1 MHVSG
6 PSTVAALCLLG
17 AGGAL
22 ADRPTDAEIS
32 ALAKRHSAAAIA
44 DRQDIHRNAELS
56 NRETR
61 TAALVAARLKKL
73 GIEVK
78 TGVAHTG
85 VVGILKGGLPG
96 PTIAVRADMDGL
108 PVTEQ
113 TDFPFKSTVR
123 STYLGKDVGVSHA
136 CGHDVHTAALLG
148 AAAMLAELRDR
159 LPGTVMFIFQP
170 AEEGVPAGENGGAK
184 MMVEEGVFSAVKPDA
199 VIAFH
204 TNGDP
209 PDEDGEDELL
219 GRVSY
224 TPGPAYAAATRWE
237 AKVIGRQAHGASPHL
252 GVDPI
257 VTASEIVMSLQ
268 TIRSRVLSP
277 LSENVVTVGYFRGG
291 ERHNIIP
298 EAVEL
303 GGTIRTFDDAV
314 LDTIEARMRDVFAGI
329 AQAAHATYE
338 LSFDRTHPLTT
349 NDRELTARLVPTLER
364 LVGKDMI
371 REVPPT
377 TGAEDFSY
385 FSNLVPGFYFWI
397 GVVPPGKAS
406 GGHHTPTFHAADESV
421 PLAMRLMTSLVV
433 DYLAAGAPQAGAP

>member
-1 MHVSG
+1 MRLARSTIAAAACLLAAG
-6 PSTVAALCLLG
+6 AAAAERPSDPEIAALV
-17 AGGAL
+17 
-22 ADRPTDAEIS
+22 
-32 ALAKRHSAAAIA
+32 AKHSAAAIA

-61 TAALVAARLKKL
+61 TGALVAEHLKEL
-73 GIEVK
+73 GIEVR
-78 TGVAHTG
+78 TGIAHTG

-96 PTIAVRADMDGL
+96 PVIGVRADMDGL

-123 STYLGKDVGVSHA
+123 STYLGNEVGVMHA

-148 AAAMLAELRDR
+148 TASILASLRER

-170 AEEGVPAGENGGAK
+170 AEEGAPAGENGGAK
-184 MMVEEGVFSAVKPDA
+184 MMVEEGIFAALKPDA

-209 PDEDGEDELL
+209 PDEDGDYERL
-219 GRVSY
+219 GTVAY
-224 TPGPAYAAATRWE
+224 TPGPAYAAATRWQ
-237 AKVIGRQAHGASPHL
+237 ATVKGRQAHGASPHI

-277 LSENVVTVGYFRGG
+277 LSDNVVTVGYLRGG

-298 EAVEL
+298 ESVEL

-314 LDTIEARMRDVFAGI
+314 LDTIESRMRDIFGGI
-329 AQAAHATYE
+329 TQAAHATYE
-338 LSFDRTHPLTT
+338 LSFDRTHPLTA
-349 NDRELTARLVPTLER
+349 NDRKLTARLVPTLER
-364 LVGKDMI
+364 VAGKDSVH
-371 REVPPT
+371 EVPPT

-385 FSNLVPGFYFWI
+385 FSNLVPGFYFWV

-406 GGHHTPTFHAADESV
+406 GGHHTPTFYAADESV
-421 PLAMRLMTSLVV
+421 PIAMKLMTSLVV
-433 DYLAAGAPQAGAP
+433 DYLAGGAT

>member
-1 MHVSG
+1 MHFVRL
-6 PSTVAALCLLG
+6 TAAAVACLIAIG
-17 AGGAL
+17 TAA
-22 ADRPTDAEIS
+22 AATRPTDAEIS
-32 ALAKRHSAAAIA
+32 ALVAKYSAAAVA
-44 DRQDIHRNAELS
+44 DRQDIHKNAELS

-61 TAALVAARLKKL
+61 TGALVAERLKKL
-73 GIEVK
+73 GIEVQ
-78 TGVAHTG
+78 TGIAHTG

-96 PTIAVRADMDGL
+96 KTIAVRADMDGL
-108 PVTEQ
+108 PVTEVS
-113 TDFPFKSTVR
+113 DFPFKSTVR

-148 AAAMLAELRDR
+148 AASVLSSLRDR

-184 MMVEEGVFSAVKPDA
+184 MMVEEGVFSTRKPDA

-209 PDEDGEDELL
+209 PDEDGEDEML
-219 GRVSY
+219 GKVSF
-224 TPGPAYAAATRWE
+224 TPGPAYAAATRWQ
-237 AKVIGRQAHGASPHL
+237 ATVKGRQAHGASPHL

-277 LSENVVTVGYFRGG
+277 MSDNVVTVGYFRSG

-298 EAVEL
+298 ESVEL

-314 LDTIEARMRDVFAGI
+314 LDTIESRMRDIFEGVSK
-329 AQAAHATYE
+329 AAHATFE
-338 LSFDRTHPLTT
+338 LSFDRTHPLTS
-349 NDRELTARLVPTLER
+349 NNLELTAQFVPTLER
-364 LVGKDMI
+364 VVGKDKV
-371 REVPPT
+371 RQVPPT

-385 FSNLVPGFYFWI
+385 FSNIVPGFYFWI

-406 GGHHTPTFHAADESV
+406 GGHHTPTFYAADESV
-421 PLAMRLMTSLVV
+421 PIAMRLMSTLVV
-433 DYLAAGAPQAGAP
+433 DYLEGAPQ

>member
-1 MHVSG
+1 MHFVRL
-6 PSTVAALCLLG
+6 TAAAVACLIAIG
-17 AGGAL
+17 TAA
-22 ADRPTDAEIS
+22 AATRPTDAEIS
-32 ALAKRHSAAAIA
+32 ALVAKYSAAAVA
-44 DRQDIHRNAELS
+44 DRQDIHKNAELS

-61 TAALVAARLKKL
+61 TGALVAEHLKKL
-73 GIEVK
+73 GIEVQ
-78 TGVAHTG
+78 TGIAHTG

-96 PTIAVRADMDGL
+96 KTIAVRADMDGL
-108 PVTEQ
+108 PVTEVS
-113 TDFPFKSTVR
+113 DFPFKSTVR

-148 AAAMLAELRDR
+148 AASVLSSLRDR

-184 MMVEEGVFSAVKPDA
+184 MMVEEGVFSTIKPDA

-209 PDEDGEDELL
+209 PDEDGEDEML
-219 GRVSY
+219 GKVSF
-224 TPGPAYAAATRWE
+224 TPGPAYAAATRWQ
-237 AKVIGRQAHGASPHL
+237 ATVKGRQAHGASPHL

-277 LSENVVTVGYFRGG
+277 MSENVVTVGYFRSG

-298 EAVEL
+298 ESVEL

-314 LDTIEARMRDVFAGI
+314 LDTIESRMRDIFEGVSK
-329 AQAAHATYE
+329 AAHATFE
-338 LSFDRTHPLTT
+338 LSFDRTHPLTS
-349 NDRELTARLVPTLER
+349 NNLELTAQFVPTLER
-364 LVGKDMI
+364 VVGKDKV
-371 REVPPT
+371 RQVPPT

-385 FSNLVPGFYFWI
+385 FSNIVPGFYFWI

-406 GGHHTPTFHAADESV
+406 GGHHTPTFYAADESV
-421 PLAMRLMTSLVV
+421 PIAMRLMSTLVV
-433 DYLAAGAPQAGAP
+433 DYLEGAPQ